1 MSKQQENMGNYST
14 EDLLRYA
21 AGQMDAEAMH
31 RMERAALDDDLLAD
45 AMEGYRA
52 MVQQGRAQDIEA
64 LLAALPAPTA
74 DAPTPPA
81 STPVVRMHWLRRV
94 SYAAAAVLLL
104 GTGWWIYSLQGP
116 AYPDESTEATK
127 AVAREVPP
135 AAEQDDM
142 EEDAPANIPPV
153 EVAKNNASATAAPKT
168 AAPPQAAPP
177 PVAAPQAADLSKN
190 NAIVNVPIQA
200 ERIDKDQAATE
211 STLAGRDAARSIAR
225 QESRK
230 MVAAP
235 AMATP
240 AASGIS
246 IAAPDVQLLP
256 VPTGGWD
263 ALLPQLKR
271 AAGNHTLADSLQL
284 RFSVQPG
291 GTVHKLGYEG
301 RWSEAGKAAVQAL
314 LIKSVP
320 FALATQ
326 AEAEVVLYWY

>member
-1 MSKQQENMGNYST
+1 MSKQQDKMGNYST

-21 AGQMDAEAMH
+21 AGQMDAAAMH
-31 RMERAALDDDLLAD
+31 RMERAALDDDMLAD

-52 MVQQGRAQDIEA
+52 MAQQGRAQGIEA
-64 LLAALPAPTA
+64 LLAALPAATA
-74 DAPTPPA
+74 DAPTLPA
-81 STPVVRMHWLRRV
+81 ATPVVRMHWLRRV

-116 AYPDESTEATK
+116 AYPVEATDATEA
-127 AVAREVPP
+127 VAMEVPP
-135 AAEQDDM
+135 AAELDGM
-142 EEDAPANIPPV
+142 EKNAPANIPPV
-153 EVAKNNASATAAPKT
+153 EVAKNNAPATATPKT

-177 PVAAPQAADLSKN
+177 PVAAPQAADLGKN
-190 NAIVNVPIQA
+190 NAIVNVPIQVD
-200 ERIDKDQAATE
+200 RIDKDLAATE
-211 STLAGRDAARSIAR
+211 STLASRDAARSVAR

-235 AMATP
+235 AMANP
-240 AASGIS
+240 AATGIS

-263 ALLPQLKR
+263 ALLPQLKQ
-271 AAGNHTLADSLQL
+271 AAGSHTVADSLQL

-291 GTVHKLGYEG
+291 GTVHQLGYEG
-301 RWSEAGKAAVQAL
+301 RWSAAGKAAVQAL
-314 LIKSVP
+314 LMKAVP

-326 AEAEVVLYWY
+326 AEAEVVVYWY